1 MSATTPTS
9 SLLRPVLRLL
19 DEVREERSLF
29 WRSTAAMTGYQLA
42 TAAAAGIS
50 TAVAALVTSSDTSL
64 VTVLLLALGAAVVAV
79 AVFTWIESWLSHV
92 LAYRVIDALRVRV
105 YDAVER
111 IVPARSGRRR
121 AGEVA
126 GTAMNDVEIL
136 EWFYAHTL
144 GAGVNAVLSPLLVSV
159 ALVAMVGPRGL
170 IVTAGVALLL
180 AVPWLFAGL
189 QQRQGTAI
197 RRELGTLQAV
207 ALEGSQARREL
218 AALDLTAH
226 HRAQVLTGTDAV
238 QSAKRRFALRAAGES
253 ALADLV
259 VAATSL
265 LFLASLVQGALAGAV
280 DPVLIPPATV
290 LVAAA
295 VTPAA
300 GAFAMVQRLGE
311 MSAAARRVLDL
322 VDSGDRSG
330 RAEQAGHAEHAS
342 GSGPGPG
349 APWPGTDAPGLVPP
363 SSRGHLLLDG
373 VFFAYDDG
381 PRVLDGLDLEV
392 RPGEQV
398 ALVGASGAGKS
409 TLARLLTR
417 LWTPQAGRILL
428 DGAETG
434 SLDADELRRQVAMVS
449 QHPFVFR
456 GTVRSNLLLAAPEAD
471 DAALWRALEDAGL
484 AATVRA
490 RPDGLDTPVG
500 DRGATL
506 SGGQR
511 QRLSVAQALLR
522 DPAVLVLD
530 EASAHLDAVGE
541 QDLADTVARWG
552 RTTVVIAHRV
562 STIRRAERV
571 VLLAGGRIV
580 ADGTHADLLRT
591 SPDYRRLLDLSP
603 GQGVGDQEPAAV
615 AGSTREEGRS
625 EHP

>member
-1 MSATTPTS
+1 MSTTTPTS

-19 DEVREERSLF
+19 GEVREERSLF
-29 WRSTAAMTGYQLA
+29 WRSTAAMTGFQLA

-64 VTVLLLALGAAVVAV
+64 VGVLLLSLAAAVIAV

-126 GTAMNDVEIL
+126 GTAMNDVEVL

-170 IVTAGVALLL
+170 IVTAGVALLMG
-180 AVPWLFAGL
+180 VPWLFAGL
-189 QQRQGTAI
+189 QQRQGAAI

-226 HRAQVLTGTDAV
+226 HRSQVLSGTDAV

-265 LFLASLVQGALAGAV
+265 LFLASLVQGALAGTV

-311 MSAAARRVLDL
+311 MSAAAQRVLDL
-322 VDSGDRSG
+322 VDAGDR
-330 RAEQAGHAEHAS
+330 ADQAGHAGAAGDAS
-342 GSGPGPG
+342 GSGPDDAPRPG
-349 APWPGTDAPGLVPP
+349 AGAPGPVAP
-363 SSRGHLLLDG
+363 SSRGHLRLEA
-373 VFFAYDDG
+373 VTFAYDDG

-392 RPGEQV
+392 HPGEQV

-434 SLDADELRRQVAMVS
+434 SLDADDLRRRVAMVS

-484 AATVRA
+484 AATIRA
-490 RPDGLDTPVG
+490 RPDGIDTPVG

-571 VLLAGGRIV
+571 VLLADGRIV

-603 GQGVGDQEPAAV
+603 GRGAGVPEPVGV
-615 AGSTREEGRS
+615 AGFDPRYRKE
-625 EHP
+625 

>member
-1 MSATTPTS
+1 MSANATTV
-9 SLLRPVLRLL
+9 SLLRPVVRLL
-19 DEVREERSLF
+19 GEVRDERSLLL
-29 WRSTAAMTGYQLA
+29 RSTAAMTGYQVA
-42 TAAAAGIS
+42 TAAAAGLS
-50 TAVAALVTSSDTSL
+50 AAVASLVVSSDPSM
-64 VTVLLLALGAAVVAV
+64 VGLLLAALAAAVVAV
-79 AVFTWIESWLSHV
+79 AVLTWIESWLSHV

-105 YDAVER
+105 YDAVEQ

-144 GAGVNAVLSPLLVSV
+144 GAGLNAVLSPVLVSV
-159 ALVAMVGPRGL
+159 ALVALVGPRGL
-170 IVTAGVALLL
+170 IVPAGVAVLL
-180 AVPWLFAGL
+180 AVPWVFASL
-189 QQRQGTAI
+189 QRRQGAAI
-197 RRELGTLQAV
+197 RRELGALQAV
-207 ALEGSQARREL
+207 AFEGAQARREL
-218 AALDLTAH
+218 AALDLTEH
-226 HRAQVLTGTDAV
+226 HRAQVLAGTDAV
-238 QSAKRRFALRAAGES
+238 QDAKRRFALRAAGES

-265 LFLASLVQGALAGAV
+265 LFLVSLVQGSLVGAV
-280 DPVLIPPATV
+280 EAVLIPPAAV
-290 LVAAA
+290 LLAAA
-295 VTPAA
+295 VSPAV

-311 MSAAARRVLDL
+311 MSAAAQRVLDL
-322 VDSGDRSG
+322 IDQGDRARTAVEG
-330 RAEQAGHAEHAS
+330 GDALAGA
-342 GSGPGPG
+342 PGPRC
-349 APWPGTDAPGLVPP
+349 
-363 SSRGHLLLDG
+363 SSTGRGHLRLDG
-373 VFFAYDDG
+373 VRFAYDDG
-381 PRVLDGLDLEV
+381 PPVLDGVDLEI

-417 LWTPQAGRILL
+417 LWAPQGGRILL

-434 SLDADELRRQVAMVS
+434 SLEADELRRRVAMVS

-456 GTVRSNLLLAAPEAD
+456 GTVRSNLLLAAPGAD
-471 DAALWRALEDAGL
+471 DATLWQALEDAGL
-484 AATVRA
+484 AATVRS

-541 QDLADTVARWG
+541 QDLADTVARWR

-571 VLLAGGRIV
+571 VLLAGGRIA

-591 SPDYRRLLDLSP
+591 SPDYRRLLDLSSGRADAGEP
-603 GQGVGDQEPAAV
+603 EPAV
-615 AGSTREEGRS
+615 LAGSNREEGRS